1 MEENSI
7 NTNVSENLQTE
18 PANADNFVEVEE
30 TSYPNQIQEEG
41 QSDDPSKELILG
53 KFKSLEDL
61 TKAYVELQRHQGKN
75 SQELGELRKERESM
89 NNLKENLE
97 MALKIQNSLHQT
109 IEADKEKYNQPE
121 YFQEPAFRELYKEA
135 FMALEGEID
144 TDKFVNLL
152 ETYVKSRVTAYE
164 KSKSAEK
171 ETQGIL
177 DSMTYDKNSKTSFIP
192 PKKSFDEMTPQ
203 EVDDLLDRLI

>member
-1 MEENSI
+1 MEEKSI

-121 YFQEPAFRELYKEA
+121 YFQEPTFRELYKEA

-177 DSMTYDKNSKTSFIP
+177 DSMTYDKNLKISFIP